1 MGLKDVLIPQRRR
14 GAQSGVMINLV
25 SQVSQSVTKPERVCT
40 GKRSICTLTCLSV
53 RASMWATLTRPTP
66 PMTCQKETNVW
77 ATKDS
82 QGLEGGRW
90 GFSGCATS
98 EAFIYELKASPETWR
113 SFIKLARCGGLK
125 PVQGL
130 MEGKSSQIQTV
141 CILVLSLG
149 WSQVGFIWLDT
160 SDAYQGGAA
169 DRVHRDSSCSHMLLG
184 KESVGGAVWLKW
196 VAPVVA
202 LPLLSAM
209 GDLYSRI

>member
-1 MGLKDVLIPQRRR
+1 MSEQL
-14 GAQSGVMINLV
+14 
-25 SQVSQSVTKPERVCT
+25 
-40 GKRSICTLTCLSV
+40 
-53 RASMWATLTRPTP
+53 
-66 PMTCQKETNVW
+66 
-77 ATKDS
+77 KDS
-82 QGLEGGRW
+82 QGLEAGRW
-90 GFSGCATS
+90 GFSGCAPS

-169 DRVHRDSSCSHMLLG
+169 DRVHRNSSCSHMLLG
-184 KESVGGAVWLKW
+184 KERVGGGAVWLKW

-202 LPLLSAM
+202 LPLLSAS
-209 GDLYSRI
+209 GICIRVFNVCILFICVHFAQDEIWSFFLLVSLWWEFSAGLWGGVVTQI